1 MFTAAIVTGL
11 GLGSMY
17 ALLAL
22 GFHLTWVVSRTV
34 NFAQGS
40 AMMVG
45 AVLGY
50 TFCITWGWSLWLAL
64 PLTLPVVP
72 VYLLSVD
79 MGPRPG
85 FAVCLALSLAWLV
98 AASIAAVLLGRSAPA
113 PRRLL

>member
-1 MFTAAIVTGL
+1 MPWL
-11 GLGSMY
+11 P
-17 ALLAL
+17 
-22 GFHLTWVVSRTV
+22 
-34 NFAQGS
+34 
-40 AMMVG
+40 
-45 AVLGY
+45 
-50 TFCITWGWSLWLAL
+50 LAL